1 VSFRVFRGWNVFIQ
15 VHHPA
20 PYSLADRHDT
30 GKTFRTM
37 NDDVAS
43 LLQALIRIPSV
54 NPDNS
59 PGTRETGETAIA
71 EFLRDWLEEIGG
83 TVTIEEIQPGRPNL
97 IARFAP
103 LDGRP
108 RILFGPHLDTV
119 GVANMTI
126 DPFGGEI
133 RDGKI
138 WGRGASDTKGPMAAM
153 LIALQRNRDQLASLP
168 IAIDFVAFMG
178 EESGQ
183 WGSKHFAKHHGADYS
198 FALVGEP
205 TSMEIV
211 HLTKGSLWATL
222 RATGRAAHSSQ
233 PERGDNAIV
242 KLASAMLEINR
253 KLGTSLAR
261 FTHPQLGHSTLNIG
275 LIRGGSRPNIVPDLA
290 EAELD
295 IRITPSLASFTHPQ
309 LGHSTLNIGLI
320 RGGSRP
326 NIVPDLAEA
335 ELDIRITPSLAAAGG
350 GLQLLRDCIARHQLP
365 IELINPHENP
375 PMETSPDHPMI
386 QRLLNTHPGT
396 KLACAPWFSDAAHLS
411 HSGIPSICIGPGSID
426 QAHTVDEYIKIDAL
440 NEGADFFTSFVAG
453 LMR

>member
-1 VSFRVFRGWNVFIQ
+1 
-15 VHHPA
+15 
-20 PYSLADRHDT
+20 
-30 GKTFRTM
+30 M
-37 NDDVAS
+37 NYDVVS

-59 PGTRETGETAIA
+59 PGTSQTGEAA
-71 EFLRDWLEEIGG
+71 MAHFLRDWLKAIGATVTLEEILP
-83 TVTIEEIQPGRPNL
+83 QRPNL

-119 GVANMTI
+119 GVAHMSI
-126 DPFGGEI
+126 EPFGGEI

-153 LIALQRNRDQLASLP
+153 LIALQRNCDQLASLP

-183 WGSKHFAKHHGADYS
+183 WGSKHFAKHHGVDYT

-233 PERGDNAIV
+233 PERGDNAIL
-242 KLASAMLEINR
+242 KLAKAILEIER
-253 KLGTSLAR
+253 SLGATLAS
-261 FTHPQLGHSTLNIG
+261 FTHPTLGHSTLNIG

-290 EAELD
+290 ETELD
-295 IRITPSLASFTHPQ
+295 IR
-309 LGHSTLNIGLI
+309 
-320 RGGSRP
+320 
-326 NIVPDLAEA
+326 V
-335 ELDIRITPSLAAAGG
+335 TPSLAAAGG
-350 GLQLLRDCIARHQLP
+350 GLQLLRDCIEQHALP
-365 IELINPHENP
+365 VELINPHENP
-375 PMETSPDHPMI
+375 PMETSADHPMI
-386 QRLLNTHPGT
+386 QRLLKTSSGT
-396 KLACAPWFSDAAHLS
+396 KLASAPWFSDAAHLS
-411 HSGIPSICIGPGSID
+411 HGGIPSICIGPGSID
-426 QAHTVDEYIKIDAL
+426 QAHTADEHIEIDAL
-440 NEGADFFTSFVAG
+440 QQGADFFTEFVAG
-453 LMR
+453 LTR

>member
-1 VSFRVFRGWNVFIQ
+1 
-15 VHHPA
+15 
-20 PYSLADRHDT
+20 
-30 GKTFRTM
+30 M
-37 NDDVAS
+37 NDDVVS
-43 LLQALIRIPSV
+43 LLQALTRIPSV

-59 PGTRETGETAIA
+59 PGTSQTGEAA
-71 EFLRDWLEEIGG
+71 MAHFLRDWLEAIGA
-83 TVTIEEIQPGRPNL
+83 TVTLEEILPQRPNL

-119 GVANMTI
+119 GVAHMTI

-133 RDGKI
+133 HDGKI

-153 LIALQRNRDQLASLP
+153 LIALQRNRNQLASMP
-168 IAIDFVAFMG
+168 VAIDFVAFMG

-183 WGSKHFAKHHGADYS
+183 WGSKHFAKHHGADYT

-242 KLASAMLEINR
+242 KLASAMLEIER
-253 KLGTSLAR
+253 QLGATLAT
-261 FTHPQLGHSTLNIG
+261 FTHPT
-275 LIRGGSRPNIVPDLA
+275 
-290 EAELD
+290 
-295 IRITPSLASFTHPQ
+295 

-350 GLQLLRDCIARHQLP
+350 GLQLLRDCIDQLALP
-365 IELINPHENP
+365 VELVNPHENP
-375 PMETSPDHPMI
+375 PMETSADHPMI
-386 QRLLNTHPGT
+386 QRLLNTPPGS
-396 KLACAPWFSDAAHLS
+396 KLASAPWFSDAAHLS
-411 HSGIPSICIGPGSID
+411 HGGIPSICIGPGSID
-426 QAHTVDEYIKIDAL
+426 QAHTADEHIEIDAL
-440 NEGADFFTSFVAG
+440 KKGADFFTEFVAG
-453 LMR
+453 LMH

>member
-1 VSFRVFRGWNVFIQ
+1 
-15 VHHPA
+15 
-20 PYSLADRHDT
+20 
-30 GKTFRTM
+30 M
-37 NDDVAS
+37 NDDVVS

-59 PGTRETGETAIA
+59 PGTSQTGEAAIA
-71 EFLRDWLEEIGG
+71 NFLRDWLEAIGA
-83 TVTIEEIQPGRPNL
+83 TVTLEEILPGRPNL

-119 GVANMTI
+119 GVAHMSI

-138 WGRGASDTKGPMAAM
+138 WGRGASDTKGSMAAM
-153 LIALQRNRDQLASLP
+153 LIALARHRDQLASMP
-168 IAIDFVAFMG
+168 VAIDFVAFMG

-183 WGSKHFAKHHGADYS
+183 WGSKHFAKDHGANYT
-198 FALVGEP
+198 FAMAGEP

-233 PERGDNAIV
+233 PERGDNAIL
-242 KLASAMLEINR
+242 KLAKGILEIER
-253 KLGTSLAR
+253 SLGATLAS
-261 FTHPQLGHSTLNIG
+261 FTHPTLGHSTLNIG

-295 IRITPSLASFTHPQ
+295 IRVTPSLAKS
-309 LGHSTLNIGLI
+309 
-320 RGGSRP
+320 
-326 NIVPDLAEA
+326 
-335 ELDIRITPSLAAAGG
+335 GG
-350 GLQLLRDCIARHQLP
+350 GLKLLRDCIDQLTLP
-365 IELINPHENP
+365 VELINPHENP
-375 PMETSPDHPMI
+375 PMETSADHPMI
-386 QRLLNTHPGT
+386 QCLLKTSGGT
-396 KLACAPWFSDAAHLS
+396 KLASAPWFSDAAHLS
-411 HSGIPSICIGPGSID
+411 HGGIPSVCIGPGSID
-426 QAHTVDEYIKIDAL
+426 QAHTADEHIDIDAL
-440 NEGADFFTSFVAG
+440 KQGADFFTEFVAG

>member
-1 VSFRVFRGWNVFIQ
+1 
-15 VHHPA
+15 
-20 PYSLADRHDT
+20 
-30 GKTFRTM
+30 M
-37 NDDVAS
+37 NDDVVS
-43 LLQALIRIPSV
+43 LLQALTRIPSV

-59 PGTRETGETAIA
+59 PGTSQTGEAA
-71 EFLRDWLEEIGG
+71 MAHFLRDWLEAIGA
-83 TVTIEEIQPGRPNL
+83 TVTLEEILPQRPNL

-119 GVANMTI
+119 GVAHMTI

-133 RDGKI
+133 HDGKI

-153 LIALQRNRDQLASLP
+153 LIALQRNRNQLASMP
-168 IAIDFVAFMG
+168 VAIDFVAFMG

-183 WGSKHFAKHHGADYS
+183 WGSKHFAKHHGADYT

-242 KLASAMLEINR
+242 KLASAMLEIER
-253 KLGTSLAR
+253 QLGATLAT
-261 FTHPQLGHSTLNIG
+261 FTHPT
-275 LIRGGSRPNIVPDLA
+275 
-290 EAELD
+290 
-295 IRITPSLASFTHPQ
+295 

-350 GLQLLRDCIARHQLP
+350 GLQLLRDCIDQLALP
-365 IELINPHENP
+365 VELINPHENP
-375 PMETSPDHPMI
+375 PMETSADHPMI
-386 QRLLNTHPGT
+386 QRLLNTPPGS
-396 KLACAPWFSDAAHLS
+396 KLASAPWFSDAAHLS
-411 HSGIPSICIGPGSID
+411 HGGIPSICIGPGSID
-426 QAHTVDEYIKIDAL
+426 QAHTADEYIRIDAL
-440 NEGADFFTSFVAG
+440 NAGADFFTEFVAG
-453 LMR
+453 LMH